1 MKLYTLFKTQDP
13 ESHLIPCAAAHT
25 RIGQIWE
32 CPPPPPPPSR
42 AHNVAQINKV
52 SNEFQFRHRRPKLT
66 LRGMGDA
73 WHLCWM
79 RRYAPRYRWPLKT
92 RDFVWEIKYWDLR
105 TLNNVKSNFRSMKW
119 MKTTYLRCIAP
130 CFGVC
135 LSLYCFFLG
144 GGLYCITTV
153 TPFTRRSQGCSFRK
167 QGPLYTSKLN
177 CVSRLW

>member
-1 MKLYTLFKTQDP
+1 MCSSTYP
-13 ESHLIPCAAAHT
+13 YRPNM
-25 RIGQIWE
+25 GM
-32 CPPPPPPPSR
+32 PPPPPSR

-52 SNEFQFRHRRPKLT
+52 SNEFQFRHWRPKLT

-135 LSLYCFFLG
+135 LSLYCFFWG
-144 GGLYCITTV
+144 GGGGALLHNHCYSLHKT
-153 TPFTRRSQGCSFRK
+153 K
-167 QGPLYTSKLN
+167 
-177 CVSRLW
+177 SRLLISKTGSIVYL

>member
-1 MKLYTLFKTQDP
+1 MCSSTYP
-13 ESHLIPCAAAHT
+13 YRPNMGMA
-25 RIGQIWE
+25 
-32 CPPPPPPPSR
+32 PPPPPPFR

-92 RDFVWEIKYWDLR
+92 RDFLWEIKCWDLR
-105 TLNNVKSNFRSMKW
+105 TLNNVKYNFRSMKW
-119 MKTTYLRCIAP
+119 MQTTYLRCIAP

-135 LSLYCFFLG
+135 LSLYCFFFLVG
-144 GGLYCITTV
+144 GGGGSSLHNHCYSLHKT
-153 TPFTRRSQGCSFRK
+153 K
-167 QGPLYTSKLN
+167 
-177 CVSRLW
+177 SRLLISKTGSIVYL